1 MATTERPLKAALVYD
16 FDGTL
21 ARGNMQEHSFIPGLG
36 REVGE
41 FWAGT
46 KRFAEEHDADEVL
59 TYMHLMLQEAQAL
72 GQPVTRESLREHGA
86 RVPLFEGVS
95 EWFGHITE
103 FAAGLGLSL
112 DHYVI
117 SSGLHEMIEGCS
129 IFKEFRKVYA
139 SRYLYDVQG
148 HACWPAVAINYTTKT
163 QFLFR
168 INKGIESTWDNRR
181 INEWVSPESRPL
193 PFQGMIFIGDG
204 ETDVPAMKMVRYQ
217 GGYAVAVFDPVKFAS
232 NQSTIHK
239 LISAD
244 RCNYVAP
251 ADYRKASQ
259 LDVTICGIL
268 QRIAERR
275 SQ

>member
-1 MATTERPLKAALVYD
+1 MKAALIYD

-21 ARGNMQEHSFIPGLG
+21 ARGNMQEHSFIPALQ
-36 REVGE
+36 RKVSE
-41 FWAGT
+41 FWADT
-46 KRFAEEHDADEVL
+46 KVFAQEHDADEVL
-59 TYMHLMLQEAQAL
+59 TYMRLMLQEAVRL
-72 GQPVTRESLREHGA
+72 GRPLTRESLAQHGA
-86 RVPLFEGVS
+86 GVPLFEGVT
-95 EWFGHITE
+95 EWFSHINAFGE
-103 FAAGLGLSL
+103 ALGLTL

-117 SSGLHEMIEGCS
+117 SSGLHEMIAGCP
-129 IFKEFRKVYA
+129 IYPAFKQVYA
-139 SRYLYDVQG
+139 SRYLYDEAG
-148 HACWPAVAINYTTKT
+148 HANWPAVAINYTTKT

-168 INKGIESTWDNRR
+168 INKGIDSTWDNRS
-181 INEWVSPESRPL
+181 INEWASPEVRPL
-193 PFQGMIFIGDG
+193 PFQRMIFIGDG

-217 GGYAVAVFDPVKFAS
+217 GGYAVAVFDPEKFAQ

-275 SQ
+275 GAAL

>member
-1 MATTERPLKAALVYD
+1 MTTPLKAALVYD

-21 ARGNMQEHSFIPGLG
+21 ARGNMQEHSFIPALG
-36 REVGE
+36 REVPD
-41 FWAGT
+41 FWAET

-59 TYMHLMLQEAQAL
+59 TYMRLMLKEAEAL
-72 GQPVTRESLREHGA
+72 GQPITRESLQQHGA
-86 RVPLFEGVS
+86 RVPLFAGVS
-95 EWFGHITE
+95 DWFGHINQ
-103 FAAGLGLSL
+103 FAEELGLSL

-117 SSGLHEMIEGCS
+117 SSGLHEMIEGCP
-129 IFKEFRKVYA
+129 IFREFKQVYA
-139 SRYLYDVQG
+139 SRYLYNEQG
-148 HACWPAVAINYTTKT
+148 HANWPAVAINYTTKT

-181 INEWVSPESRPL
+181 INEWVNPEIRPL
-193 PFQGMIFIGDG
+193 PFQHMIFIGDG

-217 GGYAVAVFDPVKFAS
+217 GGYAVAVFDPERFAK
-232 NQSTIHK
+232 NQNTIHK

-275 SQ
+275 TIP

>member
-1 MATTERPLKAALVYD
+1 MNSPLKAALVYD

-21 ARGNMQEHSFIPGLG
+21 ARGNMQEHSFIPSLK

-41 FWAGT
+41 FWAET
-46 KRFAEEHDADEVL
+46 KRFAEKHDADEVL
-59 TYMHLMLQEAQAL
+59 TYMRLMLQESEAL
-72 GQPVTRESLREHGA
+72 GQPITRSSLREHGSQ
-86 RVPLFEGVS
+86 VPLFEGVR
-95 EWFGHITE
+95 EWFGHINE
-103 FAAGLGLSL
+103 FARSLEMQL

-117 SSGLHEMIEGCS
+117 SSGLYEMIEGCP
-129 IFKEFRKVYA
+129 IFSEFKQVYA
-139 SRYLYDVQG
+139 SRYLYNEAGQ
-148 HACWPAVAINYTTKT
+148 ANWPAVAVNYTTKT

-181 INEWVSPESRPL
+181 INEWVNPESRPL
-193 PFQGMIFIGDG
+193 PFQNMIFIGDG

-217 GGYAVAVFDPVKFAS
+217 GGYAVAVFDPEKFAR
-232 NQSTIHK
+232 NQTTIHK

-259 LDVTICGIL
+259 LDVTLCGIL

-275 SQ
+275 SNL

>member
-1 MATTERPLKAALVYD
+1 MKAALIYD

-21 ARGNMQEHSFIPGLG
+21 ARGNMQEHTFIPALK
-36 REVGE
+36 REVPD
-41 FWAGT
+41 FWAST
-46 KRFAEEHDADEVL
+46 KKFAEEHDADEVL
-59 TYMHLMLQEAQAL
+59 TYMRLMLQEAEAL
-72 GQPVTRESLREHGA
+72 GQPITRDSLQKHGA
-86 RVPLFEGVS
+86 QVPLFEGVS
-95 EWFGHITE
+95 EWFAHINQ
-103 FAAGLGLSL
+103 FANEMGLEL

-129 IFKEFRKVYA
+129 IFKEFRQVYA
-139 SRYLYDVQG
+139 SRYLYDEKG
-148 HACWPAVAINYTTKT
+148 NANWPAVAINYTTKT

-181 INEWVSPESRPL
+181 INEWVSPEVRPL
-193 PFQGMIFIGDG
+193 PFQHMIFIGDG

-217 GGYAVAVFDPVKFAS
+217 GGYAVAVFDPEKFAK
-232 NQSTIHK
+232 NQNTIHK

-275 SQ
+275 GAIV